1 MAEYEYIKYI
11 IRNKEPLRIADDSTS
26 QNGQTVTLRYIPGT
40 TMRGYIINKMAPSS
54 DFEQLKEELFSEQ
67 VKYLNAYLCVKE
79 KNNEKNSRVRFKT
92 LVPSPKG
99 FYENKKE
106 VDGKKQ
112 IENVVINGAFTG
124 GYKRASLGRYCYIQ
138 DNCVYYYNVSTAS
151 DMKIKID
158 QKGTEEQSVFR
169 NEYIEK
175 NHYFTGFIAVKQH
188 ETAEKIKKLFEK
200 ELILGNA
207 RSSGFGK
214 CEVVSCELIK
224 ELPYQEYLPCED
236 QKNDCYMM
244 LLSNTVLRNR
254 DGELCGFT
262 PEMVAELGR
271 RLEVDD
277 LKIQYCSTSTVNVRG
292 YNRTW
297 GIRLPSMTAY
307 ESGSVFHL
315 TFSGVL
321 TLSKMQKIV
330 ESGIG
335 IRRNSGFGTVM
346 FLKDYEGV
354 RYKEARK
361 YFEDTDKEARQDQE
375 KQEDTEKVIKIVA
388 RKYYRNMLARKLE
401 AYINE
406 VGAGKKES
414 FCDIRTSSSQLGTI
428 DSILTARKYDPQK
441 AKEALIQYLQHE
453 NEKADKNS
461 AHKGHNSLK
470 KMEKFVQEAIFAKG
484 LDEIAGFSGKEPGKI
499 MGISTSELLS
509 KDEEDRM
516 KLKLIV
522 DLIRF
527 KNKEEK

>member
-26 QNGQTVTLRYIPGT
+26 QSGQTVTLRYIPGT

-354 RYKEARK
+354 RYK
-361 YFEDTDKEARQDQE
+361 
-375 KQEDTEKVIKIVA
+375 
-388 RKYYRNMLARKLE
+388 
-401 AYINE
+401 
-406 VGAGKKES
+406 
-414 FCDIRTSSSQLGTI
+414 
-428 DSILTARKYDPQK
+428 
-441 AKEALIQYLQHE
+441 
-453 NEKADKNS
+453 
-461 AHKGHNSLK
+461 
-470 KMEKFVQEAIFAKG
+470 
-484 LDEIAGFSGKEPGKI
+484 
-499 MGISTSELLS
+499 
-509 KDEEDRM
+509 
-516 KLKLIV
+516 
-522 DLIRF
+522 
-527 KNKEEK
+527 